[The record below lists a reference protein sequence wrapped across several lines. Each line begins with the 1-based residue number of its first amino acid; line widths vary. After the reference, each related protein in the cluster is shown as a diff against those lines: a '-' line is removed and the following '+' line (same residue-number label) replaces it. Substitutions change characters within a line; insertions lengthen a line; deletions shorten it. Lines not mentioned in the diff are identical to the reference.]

1 MPGGSREA
9 YKFIE
14 DIVKKAAAQVDD
26 GPCVTYIGDGGAGEA
41 QSTCTFDLVCCRLL
55 GSSTAGCDMPQW
67 QLSIDH
73 HAAFQ
78 SLYAACR
85 QCPDARCL
93 ACQLPQVLHGTQQD
107 SCTTLPMFC

>member
-41 QSTCTFDLVCCRLL
+41 QSTSSLSTCAAERCAAPLL
-55 GSSTAGCDMPQW
+55 RVTCPSGSWLLTIM
-67 QLSIDH
+67 
-73 HAAFQ
+73 
-78 SLYAACR
+78 
-85 QCPDARCL
+85 
-93 ACQLPQVLHGTQQD
+93 
-107 SCTTLPMFC
+107 